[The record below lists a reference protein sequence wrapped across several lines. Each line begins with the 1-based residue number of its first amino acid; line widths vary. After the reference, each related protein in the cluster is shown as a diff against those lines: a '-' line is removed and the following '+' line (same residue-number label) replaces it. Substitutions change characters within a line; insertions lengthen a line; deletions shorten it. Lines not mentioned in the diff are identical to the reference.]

1 MKSNYEKQI
10 IYLDDT
16 CPKPTKWD
24 MKEFSQNF
32 SNKNTKNNITK
43 MNEEE
48 NLFKKIPLKKNL

>member
-24 MKEFSQNF
+24 MQEFSQNF

>member
-24 MKEFSQNF
+24 MQEFSQNF

-43 MNEEE
+43 MN
-48 NLFKKIPLKKNL
+48 